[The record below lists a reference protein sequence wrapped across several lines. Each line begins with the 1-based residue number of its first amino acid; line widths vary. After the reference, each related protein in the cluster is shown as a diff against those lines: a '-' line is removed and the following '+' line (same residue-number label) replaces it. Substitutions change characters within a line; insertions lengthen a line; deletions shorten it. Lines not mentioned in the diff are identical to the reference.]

1 MMLHSVHRPSSGF
14 GLVQVLL
21 LIAVLSGL
29 ATMGYLQW
37 RERSA
42 IDASQQERQALAQ
55 ADLAVQTFATVMRR
69 LPCPD
74 TNRDGLEDCPGGAQ
88 KGWLPS
94 ITLRLAG
101 ADAGVDVGQLRYL
114 IQRGGGV
121 FDLTVLDDA
130 WRPLEYDDT
139 GKTFASMR
147 ATNGALTLADLC
159 QRLDE
164 GVKAGHSAGMA
175 EVRSTPVRAVAYAL
189 VHPGMND
196 ADGDG
201 SLFDGANASPDSAV
215 EDPIRRPLLAS
226 YNDIV
231 LEKSFSNLYSTF
243 HCQTLIDSVNT
254 IALGLDVA
262 QQVEDL
268 RQDNI
273 DSAKRAVA
281 FAALGAGITA
291 IETTSTAMEAGSDG
305 GNAAAEWTTCA
316 ASLGLAVNACA
327 AAPQHTTTATVLTAG
342 VIAANIASIGL
353 NVTAAV
359 MAGNALALA
368 DSSTPA
374 SSLSCPAIDMSQAVN
389 AAKAEWDNA
398 KAAKQ
403 TVSAQITQKQNDLA
417 FANTARTSAIYTLTA
432 EVRSTGASTTIDSR
446 IQPVFDAASNWQVQS
461 SSVDSATARVTNYQS
476 AVTSWDNQVTSYAN
490 KINNRTTMI
499 TQLQGEIATLDAQ
512 IATETNPSTKEA
524 LQKQRLEKTSELTLL
539 NDPATLQSEYN
550 KAVAEKTSAQTN
562 LATAQSDLI
571 AAQSGLGSAQTSY
584 QSAYNNLLNAGR
596 YDIRNALGTVIAIG
610 CTSASS
616 GFCQAG
622 DISTY
627 AGINAALR
635 DLFGTSASS
644 PNPDA
649 KYLLPLK
656 IQKEITALQSQLD
669 KASDRETNAKNQY
682 DTLKAQADNPPA
694 CNITGSGVTP
704 MPPSVA
710 EGILTTV
717 DQKGGTR

>member
-1 MMLHSVHRPSSGF
+1 M
-14 GLVQVLL
+14 VQVLL

-55 ADLAVQTFATVMRR
+55 ADLAILTFATVLKR

-74 TNRDGLEDCPGGAQ
+74 TNRDGLEDCGGGTQ

-94 ITLRLAG
+94 LTLSLAG

-114 IQRGGGV
+114 IQRGGGA

-139 GKTFASMR
+139 GKTFASMS
-147 ATNGALTLADLC
+147 ASNGALTLADLC
-159 QRLDE
+159 QRLNE
-164 GVKAGHSAGMA
+164 GGKASYTAGMA
-175 EVRSTPVRAVAYAL
+175 EVRSTPVRTVAYAL
-189 VHPGMND
+189 VHPGIND

-201 SLFDGANASPDSAV
+201 SLFDGVNASADSAV

-231 LEKSFSNLYSTF
+231 LEKSFANLYSTF
-243 HCQTLIDSVNT
+243 HCQTLIDSINT
-254 IALGLDVA
+254 VALGLDVV

-305 GNAAAEWTTCA
+305 GNAAAEWATCA

-342 VIAANIASIGL
+342 VIAANVVSIGL

-368 DSSTPA
+368 DSSKPA
-374 SSLSCPAIDMSQAVN
+374 SSLSCPAVDMSQAVN
-389 AAKAEWDNA
+389 AAKAEWDTA
-398 KAAKQ
+398 KTDKQ
-403 TVSAQITQKQNDLA
+403 TISTKITQKQTDLA
-417 FANTARTSAIYTLTA
+417 IANTAKTNAMNTLWA
-432 EVRSTGASTTIDSR
+432 QVRSFGSTTTIDNR
-446 IQPVFDAASNWQVQS
+446 IQTVFDAASNWQTQS
-461 SSVDSATARVTNYQS
+461 SSVSAASLRVTNYQT
-476 AVTSWDNQVTSYAN
+476 AVTSWDNQITSYTN
-490 KINNRTTMI
+490 KIANRTTMI

-512 IATETNPSTKEA
+512 IAATTNPSTKES

-550 KAVAEKTSAQTN
+550 KAVVEKTNAQNN
-562 LATAQSDLI
+562 LNTAQSDLI
-571 AAQSGLGSAQTSY
+571 AAQSSLGSAQTSY
-584 QSAYNNLLNAGR
+584 QSAYNSLLNAGR
-596 YDIRNALGTVIAIG
+596 YSILNASGAVIATG
-610 CTSASS
+610 CSTSSS
-616 GFCQAG
+616 GICQAG
-622 DISTY
+622 DTSTY
-627 AGINAALR
+627 SGINAALR
-635 DLFGTSASS
+635 DLFGTSTTS
-644 PNPDA
+644 PDPDG
-649 KYLLPLK
+649 KYLLPSK
-656 IQKEITALQSQLD
+656 IEKEIAALQAQLD
-669 KASDRETNAKNQY
+669 KASDRETNAKSQY
-682 DTLKAQADNPPA
+682 DTLKAQADNPPP

-704 MPPSVA
+704 MSPNAA
-710 EGILTTV
+710 ENILKTV